1 MKNFYFNLNQL
12 PSKNDGGQSC
22 DGNRQSSLM
31 LQSGCGAVD
40 VPMTSYGAPDEHP
53 MSIRS
58 ASDGE
63 RWQNRVW
70 KYVAMIFAVLV
81 MSVGQMWGETYTW
94 SFANGSGTIAKTTT
108 NFTST
113 SGSKTLIYDGGDG
126 CAFDG
131 DSGNKYLKMG
141 GKSSYSA
148 EIPSDRFFKFLAPSS
163 SGTVSISYAGT
174 VSNTEI
180 SAGSN
185 GSLVWDVITPT
196 ADETSTSKIISG
208 LTAGSTYVYISC
220 PADKSYIKSITWTDA
235 ALPYE
240 RVYYSEMKTCDWGT
254 ALESGASFTA
264 HNSAI
269 GLNGKGGSGWNSY
282 FSNYLNISSSGGYAT
297 VSFSPALSLVSN
309 ESDKGRIRIYYST
322 TQANKN
328 LSLEMNGSSA
338 GTYNALL
345 QYRTYVAEYTIP
357 DATTNVSSIKMSQSG
372 SGGIVIFAIEVL
384 TYSSSTWYLPGSW
397 YKNFERANNVKFTG
411 SPLTLTLH
419 LDEHT
424 SYDFKLVKNNGS
436 ETWYDNSGGKVIT
449 TMRDWSIAGTSGGNN
464 SVLFTGPE
472 GDYTFT
478 LDPGNQTLDID
489 YPNIHPDDNYM
500 YFENTNVWGT
510 VGAYIYSNDSWKVTS
525 WEGTP
530 SLANSTVEICG
541 HTYHYCVAPRYSDD
555 KTFENVIFRNLA
567 NSGQSSPRSAKKEY
581 HGGKWSDN
589 NSATIH
595 EFNLYT
601 ISFAGNENTGGT
613 MDAITGICPNSN
625 LEITANAFEKTGYT
639 FNCWHADKA
648 VKVGGNTIAAGG
660 DIAGGATLQEIN
672 NDITLTAQWT
682 CIDFTPGRGGTSDGT
697 YTVGDDGGTLTCS
710 VAAAGSYTYQWK
722 QYTSGQ
728 TPSAAVDAVGTGAT
742 STSFTPHPTVAGTYY
757 YFCAVTNGCGTTKDC
772 ATSGTFTFNAA
783 VTTHTVTYNAN
794 GGSCGTSSET
804 AASVTL
810 PTPTWSGYTFE
821 GWYNAGTRI
830 GGAGASYSPEEDIT
844 LYAHWTD
851 NISGKVFSYIDGLYG
866 DKYKAFD
873 LSGWVTGEGS
883 DKDKTYT
890 NGTTGV
896 QFVVDDGAWDNKT
909 NKTASAISSM
919 VKFVENKTTASIV
932 IPDGKTATVKILY
945 GSYSKNDKKLTV
957 GGTAQNGPKASFDDA
972 HTNAAL
978 LSSDMQEI
986 TLTDQTGTIT
996 LGSSSGNIYIARV
1009 SAVITSNATIS
1020 ATKTSPDYVTTAPGN
1035 VQLNIS
1041 VTGASTGWYYRVKN
1055 IGKNGY
1061 ETPDKVT
1068 YTTTSWT
1075 MTSGLS
1081 LGVNN
1086 FVVELYNGSDVLQA
1100 SSSTITVTAETAYPM
1115 TIVAGA
1121 NGSVSPSS
1129 VNANE
1134 TANHIHPEI
1143 TATPAS
1149 GYHFV
1154 NWTLSNENAT
1164 LENANAATTTITNAS
1179 GACTITANFAADVVG
1194 HTVTYNYNGADG
1206 GNGTPSATGASVT
1219 LPTPTKD
1226 GYAFQ
1231 GWYTSGGTK
1240 AGNGGDTYNPAANIT
1255 LYALWRESCAGGS
1268 GNKTLVDINFKDAS
1282 WSGKTFSQG
1291 NTTNEDLINGV
1302 YFYANN
1308 SNASKQFSLADNTT
1322 KGLTFPNNN
1331 MSSGNYYFCIPITGI
1346 NSSDKQITVTLK
1358 HGYSS
1363 AKATYKYVYIDGRTS
1378 FEDGNTGGSSG
1389 TGVTDAANADTEI
1402 SFTKSSLGNT
1412 SGHLIIGRGGSDF
1425 TQIYG
1430 VMVTTPNNA
1439 TCYYVTYNG
1448 NGADGGFMTDET
1460 AHGSGDNVAILANTY
1475 TREGYT
1481 FTGWKTAPSSGTSYS
1496 PEGTITA
1503 ISSDI
1508 TLYAQWSEG
1517 TRYAVTYNGNGATSG
1532 SVPVDAS
1539 SPYASGANVTV
1550 LDNSGSLA
1558 LDNYTFDGWATAN
1571 DGTGTSY
1578 AADGTIS
1585 GISAD
1590 VELFAKWKQTVTL
1603 NTGSQ
1608 GSEEEKTPYI
1618 YINGA
1623 ALNGFS
1629 AHTATGYT
1637 LNGYYTAASGGTKVL
1652 EANGSFAATDVA
1664 NYVTD
1669 GKWSRMDA
1677 TTLYAQWRAAAGS
1690 TCYEWDATETAAET
1704 GTNSYDGLYLTAS
1717 NTTSHQLNNSSATAY
1732 TCFDVSKATKVLT
1745 GHLNGTE
1752 IASVKFAASTSDA
1765 GNNTFIIAFCSSYP
1779 FDTENIIQVGGYDCT
1794 VKDVNKYDAAK
1805 TEFTVDA
1812 PSGTKSFALGRNL
1825 GSGITASAT
1834 LENSGS
1840 RYLYYLYVCSASG
1853 GTHTI
1858 SYNNGGGTGTMTSD
1872 ADIED
1877 DGTKTLKTNTF
1888 TAPTNYSFAGWVAD
1902 VAVTIG
1908 GDVKAAGTL
1917 IANGATI
1924 TNITTDIALT
1934 AKWSQTI
1941 TLDAN
1946 TANNGSGDNT
1956 SATAMYNATSL
1967 ASITHTTA
1975 ASGYK
1980 LTGYY
1985 TAATDGTKV
1994 LNSDGTFASSNVA
2007 DYITDGKW
2015 ICVASTRTLYAQY
2028 EAAGA
2033 LIWNLGV
2040 NTDATSL
2047 TTSSKT
2053 SAFTQIAVANMSNAT
2068 KAEGVTYTKDK
2079 KTNLTGLISTPAS
2092 YDADKYVYV
2101 TFQVA
2106 SGYKFTPSSVKVKAQ
2121 PASTAKSV
2129 KLVLSDA
2136 NSNSQE
2142 FTTASTL
2149 SAGNIHDVI
2158 MTGDGTA
2165 YTGTVTLKIY
2175 CYGATDSYR
2184 LGTPIQIDGEVEE
2197 TCATMPS
2204 FTQMNYSTTTFAPN
2218 ADASGSPITII
2229 GGENI
2234 NTYKWK
2240 YNTTNDRTSGT
2251 DCGTN
2256 SPSLVPLTDVASGT
2270 TRYYWCEMTNNEC
2283 HITIKSPA
2291 VAITVVAAKSDA
2303 TVSWTGTT
2311 ASANYGGG
2319 GYTVTATVSP
2329 AGWDGTLTED
2339 MLTAMDGVV
2348 LSNINVTNDG
2358 KTITADFGVTEGAN
2372 AEATN
2377 VAFYLNHPAT
2387 TGYNA
2392 IDETYNTTTLNTLC
2406 IGAGGG
2412 DGTSYDVRVRKNT
2425 TTILQGK
2432 STVVYGWDTP
2442 TKGFVTQSTGGSV
2455 TSTKSGY
2462 DDEPVFDTISK
2473 GNAKAYW
2480 VKSYVANVK
2489 KIKVYGQVGDD
2500 DLTATGV
2507 YHVGSFVAGGSSTA
2521 VAYTVVYEDEVDA
2534 LKKGNHWFE
2543 ITLDEA
2549 ISTNDI
2555 IYFTV
2560 NKNFKIMGVRLT
2572 TVGAGGAILETA
2584 LSAWSPAID
2593 TRKEVNE
2600 DAASFVETVTKTGVN
2615 ANTMGAITYSSG
2627 DETIATVDNRTGRV
2641 TIANNITWGDA
2652 ITYKDV
2658 TITASLAPSGCY
2670 QGKTATYTLRV
2681 KKLTCTEAAGTITA
2695 SSEGSHVVIE
2705 GDEVKKCTSETVTL
2719 TLGGYEE
2726 GATSFQWYK
2735 DGVLQDDKTTASI
2748 TTGDAGVW
2756 YAVSNKGCAVT
2767 STNEI
2772 TITNRSTSAHVTRL
2786 AKEWYIKNG
2795 RLTPD
2800 IALWQLGDDCSF
2812 VSVAAS
2818 GSWDTNTGLT
2828 AASSFYEEGG
2838 IVYLKGT
2845 EPNTNTGDQQNYTLT
2860 LTVND
2865 GCGNQTLDDEGKIIT
2880 IHHQQNTDKHVL
2892 AFVVRGTEKGGWT
2905 DGVTADQTTNVG
2917 LYNAI
2922 AENFDV
2928 IATNSWSTDDEQ
2940 KLKEYYSQFDIL
2952 CITDYPDTKKDKGA
2966 NKKSTV
2972 DALGALV
2979 DIRPILT
2986 MEAWVSGLD
2995 NWRAKGISGNP
3006 KSPKTRQYTML
3017 LQCKDHEIFAGT
3029 ELTQVGTGDE
3039 AMFRISMVDNTKED
3053 YATLDATYGG
3063 GTHAEKEGYQYG
3075 KKPALQGFT
3084 YTQEMSNND
3093 LLPLGLI
3100 DDGSGND
3107 LQVGIERQAVMEA
3120 RLMVLGINSYA
3131 MERLD
3136 KDGETVVI
3144 NALNYLLK
3152 KNAED
3157 IADCSISFVGG
3168 AEGDAKNWHNVANWT
3183 GNTLPT
3189 KSQKVR
3195 ILADCE
3201 LNEPAHV
3208 AGVTIVNGGKYNHG
3222 NDDAKGKLTIMPN
3235 GALVVTGK
3243 VQEAKAPAYNKP
3255 YATSPEHL
3263 IINTSETAQAALIF
3277 NNDEGLTKATVN
3289 YYSLGRKIGSA
3300 YQFQYFAIPFEYLS
3314 VSPTFANVTHS
3325 TTIYTFVWHEASGWE
3340 RRGYYSDLYAF
3351 EGVGITTASTSA
3363 ITYEMKGTLA
3373 STAERE
3379 ITLTKDNDGENIIGN
3394 SWMAPIDIAS
3404 LKNAIGDDNNV
3415 EKVVYIYITGNDN
3428 GTGSSSSSETAGKW
3442 LAIPIDASDWRDW
3455 TGQKV
3460 IPAMQAYYIKA
3471 NAETTLTL
3479 NYDSLV
3485 RSTAVER
3492 LNVPL
3497 KAPRRAMNNDG
3508 ISLLTLRLENSKE
3521 HTDLYLFEGERFSD
3535 GYDNGWEAKQMADE
3549 GVMQFYAMNGED
3561 KMAVLATD
3569 ELEGTPVCFTPGNES
3584 NYTISFFGGDG
3595 RYYLNDLKEE
3605 QSTAIEQGNTYSFT
3619 YEQGDMPHRFLIST
3633 TPFGIPSVT
3642 TGIGGVEA
3650 QEKVQKVIYND
3661 HVYII
3666 RGGKIYDVMGKM
3678 MK

>member
-1 MKNFYFNLNQL
+1 
-12 PSKNDGGQSC
+12 
-22 DGNRQSSLM
+22 
-31 LQSGCGAVD
+31 
-40 VPMTSYGAPDEHP
+40 
-53 MSIRS
+53 
-58 ASDGE
+58 
-63 RWQNRVW
+63 
-70 KYVAMIFAVLV
+70 MIFAVLV
-81 MSVGQMWGETYTW
+81 LSVGQMCGGEVVW
-94 SFANGSGTIAKTTT
+94 VANETDITSIKNRIDVVVGSGTAMFTIKPVRASNDVAISWESSALKFTDNDIAKSGVAIYIPSAVDDIEKIEFYMHGSRKTYYASGSTMPT
-108 NFTST
+108 SGTATSTAIASTST
-113 SGSKTLIYDGGDG
+113 SYEFWSSPYSKNFYYAVGGHKDG
-126 CAFDG
+126 
-131 DSGNKYLKMG
+131 SGNDYIDKIVVTF
-141 GKSSYSA
+141 A
-148 EIPSDRFFKFLAPSS
+148 SS
-163 SGTVSISYAGT
+163 SPSC
-174 VSNTEI
+174 
-180 SAGSN
+180 
-185 GSLVWDVITPT
+185 TPRT
-196 ADETSTSKIISG
+196 FKSGEKIFFQDASGDISG
-208 LTAGSTYVYISC
+208 LSAKWKTASNNVYAYFYGSNDGAADTWSTTYGNCVTGTWDVANAIYEFTVPQYNSADHTWTGVIFTRGTEATWGGKTHQTSDQQPCVGENMYIQNTSAAVDSKYNGSWGVYSNGPAIVGEMNNWLPDGGVFDFSGSTGTVVMNLEASTTYEFKVLEGT
-220 PADKSYIKSITWTDA
+220 TW
-235 ALPYE
+235 
-240 RVYYSEMKTCDWGT
+240 RGNNGT
-254 ALESGASFTA
+254 
-264 HNSAI
+264 
-269 GLNGKGGSGWNSY
+269 
-282 FSNYLNISSSGGYAT
+282 ISSSIESGSSWLFETDKNNCKITTGEAGEYVFKWDNSNKKLW
-297 VSFSPALSLVSN
+297 VSYPGDRLRKNTYLYFDAS
-309 ESDKGRIRIYYST
+309 YST
-322 TQANKN
+322 NWQSAEFDTKFYFVYYDSNTAVETKFGDDRISDTSYPWVFYTTVPDNDYVGKVQIMRMKDDDHYTEWNYANMTN
-328 LSLEMNGSSA
+328 ANTRSSA
-338 GTYNALL
+338 L
-345 QYRTYVAEYTIP
+345 QNCVYITEAQA
-357 DATTNVSSIKMSQSG
+357 D
-372 SGGIVIFAIEVL
+372 
-384 TYSSSTWYLPGSW
+384 
-397 YKNFERANNVKFTG
+397 
-411 SPLTLTLH
+411 
-419 LDEHT
+419 
-424 SYDFKLVKNNGS
+424 LVKEQTLQWKTYCPPMS
-436 ETWYDNSGGKVIT
+436 SATLSDNST
-449 TMRDWSIAGTSGGNN
+449 TVIAGTSGNGSTGNPYIVPTSGTIQVQAAATSAVPDPAMTKMFDFKVNNTSQQN
-464 SVLFTGPE
+464 STATTYSKGSLS
-472 GDYTFT
+472 
-478 LDPGNQTLDID
+478 N
-489 YPNIHPDDNYM
+489 
-500 YFENTNVWGT
+500 NTIYQISVDAYNTYNETNGT
-510 VGAYIYSNDSWKVTS
+510 KVTPGMLYYKALNQYS
-525 WEGTP
+525 VTIEKTGVTKSSGAEG
-530 SLANSTVEICG
+530 SNAVI
-541 HTYHYCVAPRYSDD
+541 HTYADYEAVFAASTGYNLPASVTVTRGGSD
-555 KTFENVIFRNLA
+555 
-567 NSGQSSPRSAKKEY
+567 
-581 HGGKWSDN
+581 
-589 NSATIH
+589 
-595 EFNLYT
+595 
-601 ISFAGNENTGGT
+601 
-613 MDAITGICPNSN
+613 
-625 LEITANAFEKTGYT
+625 ITANCAWVQGTGRLTIPAAQITGNITITIAGVAKTTAITLDKNNSDESGSTSGSVTATYGSKDVSSLVHATRTGYT
-639 FNCWHADKA
+639 
-648 VKVGGNTIAAGG
+648 
-660 DIAGGATLQEIN
+660 Q
-672 NDITLTAQWT
+672 
-682 CIDFTPGRGGTSDGT
+682 
-697 YTVGDDGGTLTCS
+697 
-710 VAAAGSYTYQWK
+710 
-722 QYTSGQ
+722 
-728 TPSAAVDAVGTGAT
+728 
-742 STSFTPHPTVAGTYY
+742 
-757 YFCAVTNGCGTTKDC
+757 
-772 ATSGTFTFNAA
+772 
-783 VTTHTVTYNAN
+783 
-794 GGSCGTSSET
+794 
-804 AASVTL
+804 
-810 PTPTWSGYTFE
+810 
-821 GWYNAGTRI
+821 
-830 GGAGASYSPEEDIT
+830 
-844 LYAHWTD
+844 
-851 NISGKVFSYIDGLYG
+851 
-866 DKYKAFD
+866 
-873 LSGWVTGEGS
+873 
-883 DKDKTYT
+883 
-890 NGTTGV
+890 
-896 QFVVDDGAWDNKT
+896 
-909 NKTASAISSM
+909 
-919 VKFVENKTTASIV
+919 
-932 IPDGKTATVKILY
+932 
-945 GSYSKNDKKLTV
+945 
-957 GGTAQNGPKASFDDA
+957 
-972 HTNAAL
+972 
-978 LSSDMQEI
+978 
-986 TLTDQTGTIT
+986 
-996 LGSSSGNIYIARV
+996 
-1009 SAVITSNATIS
+1009 
-1020 ATKTSPDYVTTAPGN
+1020 
-1035 VQLNIS
+1035 
-1041 VTGASTGWYYRVKN
+1041 
-1055 IGKNGY
+1055 NGY
-1061 ETPDKVT
+1061 ETSDHTLILKADGTFDGTHSGYTDSKTWVNESANVTLYARWTANKFNVTHTLSNVSRSSGGEAGSNKATYGTAYSVVFAASSGYTLPDAVTVTVGGSDVTANCTWVQGTGTLTIPAAYVTGNIVITVTGEAAVT
-1068 YTTTSWT
+1068 YT
-1075 MTSGLS
+1075 
-1081 LGVNN
+1081 
-1086 FVVELYNGSDVLQA
+1086 
-1100 SSSTITVTAETAYPM
+1100 
-1115 TIVAGA
+1115 
-1121 NGSVSPSS
+1121 
-1129 VNANE
+1129 
-1134 TANHIHPEI
+1134 
-1143 TATPAS
+1143 
-1149 GYHFV
+1149 
-1154 NWTLSNENAT
+1154 
-1164 LENANAATTTITNAS
+1164 
-1179 GACTITANFAADVVG
+1179 
-1194 HTVTYNYNGADG
+1194 VTYVYNGAEG
-1206 GNGTPSATGASVT
+1206 GSQPASATGSSVS
-1219 LPTPTKD
+1219 LPYPTKT
-1226 GYAFQ
+1226 GCTLQ
-1231 GWYTSGGTK
+1231 GWYTSSGAL
-1240 AGNGGDTYNPAANIT
+1240 AGAATATYNPTSNIT
-1255 LYALWRESCAGGS
+1255 LYALWRENCDGVGT
-1268 GNKTLVDINFKDAS
+1268 KTLVDINFKGAS
-1282 WSGKTFSQG
+1282 WSGKTFSQA
-1291 NTTNEDLINGV
+1291 NDNNEDCINGV
-1302 YFYANN
+1302 YFWSKN
-1308 SNASKQFSLADNTT
+1308 SDKHFSLASNTSN
-1322 KGLTFPNNN
+1322 GLTFPNNN

-1346 NSSDKQITVTLK
+1346 NSSSKQITVTLK

-1430 VMVTTPNNA
+1430 VTVTTPNNA

-1508 TLYAQWSEG
+1508 TLYAQWSKG

-1603 NTGSQ
+1603 ATGSQ
-1608 GSEEEKTPYI
+1608 GSGDNETPTVYL
-1618 YINGA
+1618 NGA
-1623 ALNGFS
+1623 TLNGFN

-1637 LNGYYTAASGGTKVL
+1637 LNGYYTAATGGTKVL
-1652 EANGSFAATDVA
+1652 NADGTFAGTDVT
-1664 NYVTD
+1664 NYIT
-1669 GKWSRMDA
+1669 GSKWSRTDA
-1677 TTLYAQWRAAAGS
+1677 TTLYAQWRAAAGP
-1690 TCYEWDATETAAET
+1690 TCYTWDATETKPQT
-1704 GTNSYDGLYLTAS
+1704 GTDVNFGGLYLTAPNRTKAS
-1717 NTTSHQLNNSSATAY
+1717 FYKDQAADSCYDISA
-1732 TCFDVSKATKVLT
+1732 KARTLY
-1745 GHLNGTE
+1745 GHLNGLE
-1752 IASVKFAASTSDA
+1752 IASVKFAVSSSSSDYR
-1765 GNNTFIIAFCSSYP
+1765 TIFIAFCSSTT
-1779 FDTENIIQVGGYDCT
+1779 FSTSNIIEVGGYQGT
-1794 VKDVNKYDAAK
+1794 VYTVNKNDAAK
-1805 TEFTVDA
+1805 SEFTVNA
-1812 PSGTKSFALGRNL
+1812 PAGTKSFAIGRNMD
-1825 GSGITASAT
+1825 GITYSQSFTAGQ
-1834 LENSGS
+1834 N
-1840 RYLYYLYVCSASG
+1840 RYLYYLQVCSAGG

-1858 SYNNGGGTGTMTSD
+1858 SYANGGGTGTMSSNTSI
-1872 ADIED
+1872 AD
-1877 DGTKTLKTNTF
+1877 DGSQPLTTNGF

-1902 VAVTIG
+1902 GAVTIG
-1908 GDVKAAGTL
+1908 GDVKTAGTL
-1917 IANGATI
+1917 IADGATI

-1967 ASITHTTA
+1967 ASITHTTP

-2015 ICVASTRTLYAQY
+2015 ICVASARTLYAQY

-2068 KAEGVTYTKDK
+2068 TEVVTYSKSK
-2079 KTNLTGLISTPAS
+2079 KTNLTGLISTPATEQS
-2092 YDADKYVYV
+2092 GQYVYV
-2101 TFQVA
+2101 TFVVA
-2106 SGYKFTPSSVKVKAQ
+2106 DGYKFTPSSVKVKAQ
-2121 PASTAKSV
+2121 PKDEAKYV
-2129 KLVLSDA
+2129 KFELSDA
-2136 NSNSQE
+2136 STHSQAY
-2142 FTTASTL
+2142 TSASL
-2149 SAGNIHDVI
+2149 EAGNIHDVI

-2234 NTYKWK
+2234 NTYQWK

-2251 DCGTN
+2251 DCGN
-2256 SPSLVPLTDVASGT
+2256 GPSLVPLTDVASGT
-2270 TRYYWCEMTNNEC
+2270 TRYYWCEMTNTEC

-2319 GYTVTATVSP
+2319 GYNVTATVST
-2329 AGWDGTLTED
+2329 AGWDGNAEDLTLS
-2339 MLTAMDGVV
+2339 APAGIRIYGIV
-2348 LSNINVTNDG
+2348 SG
-2358 KTITADFGVTEGAN
+2358 TADDKKYVQASFDVT
-2372 AEATN
+2372 T
-2377 VAFYLNHPAT
+2377 AFDRETYSSTIPFVVTADAT
-2387 TGYNA
+2387 TTYNA
-2392 IDETYNTTTLNTLC
+2392 ISDEHAVSYAACASAGEGESYNICMRKVVTKDGNYYHCANTDGWISANISSSYSTEKASATMAMKFDTVAKSNTQYVWVRTYHADINK
-2406 IGAGGG
+2406 
-2412 DGTSYDVRVRKNT
+2412 VRIYADFRADNMTVANVY
-2425 TTILQGK
+2425 K
-2432 STVVYGWDTP
+2432 STNYFSADSKYAVDYTAIYNGDE
-2442 TKGFVTQSTGGSV
+2442 
-2455 TSTKSGY
+2455 GY
-2462 DDEPVFDTISK
+2462 DDLGDAAQGYVDIELDNVLEANDVLLVAFNTNKVRPLGAVITEGSAGSLDTYLQWS
-2473 GNAKAYW
+2473 
-2480 VKSYVANVK
+2480 
-2489 KIKVYGQVGDD
+2489 
-2500 DLTATGV
+2500 
-2507 YHVGSFVAGGSSTA
+2507 GSLADGA
-2521 VAYTVVYEDEVDA
+2521 
-2534 LKKGNHWFE
+2534 
-2543 ITLDEA
+2543 
-2549 ISTNDI
+2549 
-2555 IYFTV
+2555 TV
-2560 NKNFKIMGVRLT
+2560 NKKT
-2572 TVGAGGAILETA
+2572 TDAYFTY
-2584 LSAWSPAID
+2584 SASMI
-2593 TRKEVNE
+2593 TE
-2600 DAASFVETVTKTGVN
+2600 
-2615 ANTMGAITYSSG
+2615 NTNSLGAITYSSSVPSV
-2627 DETIATVDNRTGRV
+2627 ATVDATGKV
-2641 TIANNITWGDA
+2641 AMVAAGTTTIKAT
-2652 ITYKDV
+2652 
-2658 TITASLAPSGCY
+2658 LAASGCY
-2670 QGKTATYTLRV
+2670 KKAEISYTLNV
-2681 KKLTCTEAAGTITA
+2681 TEEECAIAAGTLTLT
-2695 SSEGSHVVIE
+2695 SGLESKCSD
-2705 GDEVKKCTSETVTL
+2705 DEVTL
-2719 TLGGYEE
+2719 TLTGFES
-2726 GATSFQWYK
+2726 GATLQWK
-2735 DGVLQDDKTTASI
+2735 DGDTDI
-2748 TTGDAGVW
+2748 TNGGNYTIETDGT
-2756 YAVSNKGCAVT
+2756 T
-2767 STNEI
+2767 STLTTKQPGTYSVIVTKSCFVRSNRI
-2772 TITNRSTSAHVTRL
+2772 TITNKSTSVHVTRL
-2786 AKEWYIKNG
+2786 VKEWYIKNG

-2800 IALWQLGDDCSF
+2800 IALWELGDDCSF

-2845 EPNTNTGDQQNYTLT
+2845 EPNPNAGAVQDYTLT
-2860 LTVND
+2860 LTVKN
-2865 GCGNQTLDDEGKIIT
+2865 GCGEPITDEGEEIT

-2892 AFVVRGTEKGGWT
+2892 AFVVGNTEKKNNKYVAIGKGFT
-2905 DGVTADQTTNVG
+2905 ESIPASQTTQVS

-2922 AENFDV
+2922 AAQFAV
-2928 IATNSWSTDDEQ
+2928 QPTNIYSTDDEQ
-2940 KLKEYYSQFDIL
+2940 KIKEYYSQFDII
-2952 CITDYPDTKKDKGA
+2952 CITDYPNTQTKGA
-2966 NKKSTV
+2966 NSNSYV
-2972 DALGALV
+2972 DAIGALI

-2986 MEAWVSGLD
+2986 MEAFVSALP
-2995 NWRAKGISGNP
+2995 NWKLKGVSGNP
-3006 KSPKTRQYTML
+3006 KSPTTRQYTML

-3039 AMFRISMVDNTKED
+3039 AMFRISMVDNAKED
-3053 YATLDATYGG
+3053 YATLDATYGA
-3063 GTHAEKEGYQYG
+3063 TLPHKEKESKSGAGDGEYNYG
-3075 KKPALQGFT
+3075 GKPALQGFT

-3277 NNDEGLTKATVN
+3277 NNDEASTKATVN
-3289 YYSLGRKIGSA
+3289 YYSLGRKKDDA

-3314 VSPTFANVTHS
+3314 VSPTFANVTHN

-3363 ITYEMKGTLA
+3363 INYEMKGTLA

-3379 ITLTKDNDGENIIGN
+3379 ITLTKDNTGENIIGN

-3428 GTGSSSSSETAGKW
+3428 GTGSSSSTETAGKW
-3442 LAIPIDASDWRDW
+3442 LAIPIDASGWRDW

-3471 NAETTLTL
+3471 KAETTLTL
-3479 NYDSLV
+3479 NYDKVV
-3485 RSTAVER
+3485 RSTAVEQ

-3497 KAPRRAMNNDG
+3497 KAPRRTMNNDG

>member
-1 MKNFYFNLNQL
+1 MQGGGTSQRRTSLSAEQL
-12 PSKNDGGQSC
+12 SKPAVNRRSIDSLHREDREKTERRPRDNREMTVKRNRRTEECPVDSQGVSAPREFAERTQNSSKPRRPSDEQRSRMPYTTRWLPFIHPKYLFRYVAC
-22 DGNRQSSLM
+22 ILM
-31 LQSGCGAVD
+31 LL
-40 VPMTSYGAPDEHP
+40 
-53 MSIRS
+53 
-58 ASDGE
+58 
-63 RWQNRVW
+63 
-70 KYVAMIFAVLV
+70 VLG
-81 MSVGQMWGETYTW
+81 VGQAWGTDYIVMAK
-94 SFANGSGTIAKTTT
+94 ANINASSTLTAGGTATVKVDNDKVFVIKTNNTTVEGTKDLTTTTISDTEGGMYYNSTSLTNANLTNASNYGSGSSSSQTIGSAKL
-108 NFTST
+108 S
-113 SGSKTLIYDGGDG
+113 S
-126 CAFDG
+126 
-131 DSGNKYLKMG
+131 
-141 GKSSYSA
+141 GKSCVISFGTKKISTAVIIY
-148 EIPSDRFFKFLAPSS
+148 RFTNGDANNYI
-163 SGTVSISYAGT
+163 TV
-174 VSNTEI
+174 
-180 SAGSN
+180 AGSN
-185 GSLVWDVITPT
+185 QAKRTDQGIYKETINVDKDSTTLTIKNTGAKDVGFFVILTEASSGCDSYEFHYQHGSDWNTTPICFSQVGSTTSYLTDEMPLPYAEWYNVTWDGSGAKTQTRGFTGTTDNVPMPFYHKRDKKFGANPQAGNLGGGLGMFHVYSDSEDENKYVSFVPT
-196 ADETSTSKIISG
+196 GYTLNFGTGDTWTNDSTLIFSPKTDSWDETEWYT
-208 LTAGSTYVYISC
+208 
-220 PADKSYIKSITWTDA
+220 PITTLTDA
-235 ALPYE
+235 AIGRKIFVGLKTELGYVWCSP
-240 RVYYSEMKTCDWGT
+240 YSEKVNVLGLRTKTGPSTWLDGGMST
-254 ALESGASFTA
+254 SYA
-264 HNSAI
+264 NKI
-269 GLNGKGGSGWNSY
+269 GK
-282 FSNYLNISSSGGYAT
+282 F
-297 VSFSPALSLVSN
+297 
-309 ESDKGRIRIYYST
+309 RIY
-322 TQANKN
+322 
-328 LSLEMNGSSA
+328 
-338 GTYNALL
+338 
-345 QYRTYVAEYTIP
+345 
-357 DATTNVSSIKMSQSG
+357 
-372 SGGIVIFAIEVL
+372 
-384 TYSSSTWYLPGSW
+384 
-397 YKNFERANNVKFTG
+397 
-411 SPLTLTLH
+411 
-419 LDEHT
+419 
-424 SYDFKLVKNNGS
+424 
-436 ETWYDNSGGKVIT
+436 
-449 TMRDWSIAGTSGGNN
+449 
-464 SVLFTGPE
+464 
-472 GDYTFT
+472 
-478 LDPGNQTLDID
+478 
-489 YPNIHPDDNYM
+489 
-500 YFENTNVWGT
+500 
-510 VGAYIYSNDSWKVTS
+510 
-525 WEGTP
+525 
-530 SLANSTVEICG
+530 
-541 HTYHYCVAPRYSDD
+541 
-555 KTFENVIFRNLA
+555 A
-567 NSGQSSPRSAKKEY
+567 NSG
-581 HGGKWSDN
+581 DN
-589 NSATIH
+589 NW
-595 EFNLYT
+595 YV
-601 ISFAGNENTGGT
+601 
-613 MDAITGICPNSN
+613 
-625 LEITANAFEKTGYT
+625 T
-639 FNCWHADKA
+639 F
-648 VKVGGNTIAAGG
+648 V
-660 DIAGGATLQEIN
+660 
-672 NDITLTAQWT
+672 
-682 CIDFTPGRGGTSDGT
+682 
-697 YTVGDDGGTLTCS
+697 
-710 VAAAGSYTYQWK
+710 
-722 QYTSGQ
+722 
-728 TPSAAVDAVGTGAT
+728 
-742 STSFTPHPTVAGTYY
+742 PHY
-757 YFCAVTNGCGTTKDC
+757 KL
-772 ATSGTFTFNAA
+772 
-783 VTTHTVTYNAN
+783 TYNAN
-794 GGSCGTSSET
+794 GGDGAPEADYVSVETDPCQLTVSSTEPTRTDYVFQGWSTSPDAVAGDPAWAKNANHNMTGDVTLYAVWQACSGPTINSFTRSGKTDGTYEVNTALGSLTVDASAGNGGTLSYQWYQYDGGAIGSAVVAAGTSTNATYNIPNNAACVERHYYCVVSEEGCSTTRQSDISGALTLTEPVDPCSEPAKLTNEIARFFVPCGLSNATGGSPSAWTVTNENASTEDNTFTTSRFGGSSDNWYKNTTSGLIYGKLTSNDSYIQLKLKSGSFRAGDVVT
-804 AASVTL
+804 AYFNRNDATKTGLTLKTQGSSYAITPASTAAEVETSGSYTLVADAIESDGSIKLFRASSSSYVNRIIVTRVPASASVTATL
-810 PTPTWSGYTFE
+810 LTPAYMPT
-821 GWYNAGTRI
+821 
-830 GGAGASYSPEEDIT
+830 GAS
-844 LYAHWTD
+844 
-851 NISGKVFSYIDGLYG
+851 
-866 DKYKAFD
+866 
-873 LSGWVTGEGS
+873 
-883 DKDKTYT
+883 
-890 NGTTGV
+890 GV
-896 QFVVDDGAWDNKT
+896 QIG
-909 NKTASAISSM
+909 
-919 VKFVENKTTASIV
+919 VEI
-932 IPDGKTATVKILY
+932 
-945 GSYSKNDKKLTV
+945 
-957 GGTAQNGPKASFDDA
+957 
-972 HTNAAL
+972 
-978 LSSDMQEI
+978 
-986 TLTDQTGTIT
+986 
-996 LGSSSGNIYIARV
+996 
-1009 SAVITSNATIS
+1009 
-1020 ATKTSPDYVTTAPGN
+1020 
-1035 VQLNIS
+1035 
-1041 VTGASTGWYYRVKN
+1041 TGASTGWYYRVKK
-1055 IGKNGY
+1055 GGGY
-1061 ETPDKVT
+1061 ETPDETT
-1068 YTTTSWT
+1068 YTTTTWT
-1075 MTSGLS
+1075 MTSTIGS
-1081 LGVNN
+1081 GTNTYT
-1086 FVVELYNGSDVLQA
+1086 VELYNGSRTKMAESNAV
-1100 SSSTITVTAETAYPM
+1100 TVTGETGHPM
-1115 TIVAGA
+1115 TIYAGA
-1121 NGSVSPSS
+1121 NGTVSPSGLIY
-1129 VNANE
+1129 ANGE
-1134 TANHIHPEI
+1134 HLHPEI

-1154 NWTLSNENAT
+1154 NWTLDNPNAT
-1164 LENANAATTTITNAS
+1164 LENANAATTTITSAS
-1179 GACTITANFAADVVG
+1179 GACTITANFEADVVG
-1194 HTVTYNYNGADG
+1194 HTVTYNYNGATG
-1206 GNGTPSATGASVT
+1206 GAGTPSATGASVT

-1240 AGNGGDTYNPAANIT
+1240 AGDGGDTYNPEADIT
-1255 LYALWRESCAGGS
+1255 LYALWRESCAGGG

-1282 WSGKTFSQG
+1282 WSGKTFSQA
-1291 NTTNEDLINGV
+1291 NDNNEDCINGV
-1302 YFYANN
+1302 YFW
-1308 SNASKQFSLADNTT
+1308 SKSSDKHFSLASNTSN
-1322 KGLTFPNNN
+1322 GLTFPNNN
-1331 MSSGNYYFCIPITGI
+1331 ISSGNYYFCIPITGI
-1346 NSSDKQITVTLK
+1346 NSSNKQITVTLK

-1363 AKATYKYVYIDGRTS
+1363 NKASYKYVYVDGRTS
-1378 FEDGNTGGSSG
+1378 FVDGNTNSSG
-1389 TGVTDAANADTEI
+1389 GTQVTDAANADTEI
-1402 SFTKSSLGNT
+1402 SFTLSSLSKT
-1412 SGHLIIGRGGSDF
+1412 SGHLMIGRHSSSY

-1430 VMVTTPNNA
+1430 VTVTTPNNA

-1460 AHGSGDNVAILANTY
+1460 AHGSGDNVTIKANTF
-1475 TREGYT
+1475 TRTGYT

-1496 PEGTITA
+1496 PEGTITG

-1539 SPYASGANVTV
+1539 SPYASGSNVTV

-1578 AADGTIS
+1578 AAGGTIS
-1585 GISAD
+1585 GIAAD

-1603 NTGSQ
+1603 ATGSQ
-1608 GSEEEKTPYI
+1608 GSGDNITPTVYL
-1618 YINGA
+1618 NGT
-1623 ALNGFS
+1623 ALSGFS

-1637 LNGYYTAASGGTKVL
+1637 LNGYYTAATGGTKVL
-1652 EANGSFAATDVA
+1652 NADGTFAGTDVT
-1664 NYVTD
+1664 NYIT
-1669 GKWSRMDA
+1669 GSKWSRTDA
-1677 TTLYAQWRAAAGS
+1677 TTLYAQWRAAACP
-1690 TCYEWDATETAAET
+1690 TCYTWDATETKPQT
-1704 GTNSYDGLYLTAS
+1704 GTDVNFGGLYLTA
-1717 NTTSHQLNNSSATAY
+1717 TSKKKVSFYKDQAADSCYDVSSAG
-1732 TCFDVSKATKVLT
+1732 KVLT
-1745 GHLNGTE
+1745 GHINGTQ
-1752 IASVKFAASTSDA
+1752 IASVEFKASSNNAD
-1765 GNNTFIIAFCSSYP
+1765 NNTFIIAFSDQTTFS
-1779 FDTENIIQVGGYDCT
+1779 TEHIIQVGGYDCT
-1794 VKDVNKYDAAK
+1794 VYDVNKNDAA
-1805 TEFTVDA
+1805 TIDITVTA
-1812 PSGTKSFALGRNL
+1812 PAGAKSFALGRNL
-1825 GSGITASAT
+1825 GSGITTSKE
-1834 LENSGS
+1834 LENSS
-1840 RYLYYLYVCSASG
+1840 ERYLYYIRVCSAGG

-1858 SYNNGGGTGTMTSD
+1858 TYANGGGSGSMSSNTSI
-1872 ADIED
+1872 AD
-1877 DGTKTLKTNTF
+1877 DGSQTLTTNGF

-1917 IANGATI
+1917 IADGATI

-1946 TANNGSGDNT
+1946 TTNNGSGDNT

-1967 ASITHTTA
+1967 ASITHTTP

-1985 TAATDGTKV
+1985 TAATGGTKV
-1994 LNSDGTFASSNVA
+1994 LNSDGSFASDNVT

-2068 KAEGVTYTKDK
+2068 TQVVTYSKSK
-2079 KTNLTGLISTPAS
+2079 KTNLTGLISTPATEQS
-2092 YDADKYVYV
+2092 GQYVYV
-2101 TFQVA
+2101 TFVVA
-2106 SGYKFTPSSVKVKAQ
+2106 DGYKFTPSSVKVKAQ

-2149 SAGNIHDVI
+2149 SAGSIHDVI

-2204 FTQMNYSTTTFAPN
+2204 FTQMNYTTTTFAPS

-2234 NTYKWK
+2234 NTYLWK

-2251 DCGTN
+2251 NCGTN
-2256 SPSLVPLTDVASGT
+2256 NPSLVPLTDVASGT
-2270 TRYYWCEMTNNEC
+2270 TRYYWCEMTNTEC
-2283 HITIKSPA
+2283 DITIKSPT

-2319 GYTVTATVSP
+2319 GYNVTATVST

-2412 DGTSYDVRVRKNT
+2412 DGSSYDVRVRKST

-2432 STVVYGWDTP
+2432 STVYGWDTP
-2442 TKGFVTQSTGGSV
+2442 TKGFVTQNTGGSV

-2462 DDEPVFDTISK
+2462 DDEPVFDSISK

-2521 VAYTVVYEDEVDA
+2521 VAYSVIYEDEVDA
-2534 LKKGNHWFE
+2534 LEKGNHWFE

-2572 TVGAGGAILETA
+2572 TVGAGGATLATA

-2641 TIANNITWGDA
+2641 TIANSITWGDA

-2681 KKLTCTEAAGTITA
+2681 MKLTCTEAAGTITA

-2735 DGVLQDDKTTASI
+2735 DGVLQDGKTTASI

-2772 TITNRSTSAHVTRL
+2772 TIINRSTSAHVTRL

-2845 EPNTNTGDQQNYTLT
+2845 EPNANTESPQDYTLT

-2865 GCGNQTLDDEGKIIT
+2865 GCGNQTLDAEGKEIT

-3039 AMFRISMVDNTKED
+3039 AMYRVSMVDNTKEE
-3053 YATLDATYGG
+3053 YVSLDATYGS

-3100 DDGSGND
+3100 DDGSDND

-3131 MERLD
+3131 MERLTD
-3136 KDGETVVI
+3136 DGERVVI
-3144 NALNYLLK
+3144 NALNYLMK

-3263 IINTSETAQAALIF
+3263 IINTSSTAQAALIF
-3277 NNDEGLTKATVN
+3277 NNDDASTQATVN

-3314 VSPTFANVTHS
+3314 VSPTFANVTHN

-3351 EGVGITTASTSA
+3351 EGVGITTASTSP
-3363 ITYEMKGTLA
+3363 INYEMKGTLA
-3373 STAERE
+3373 STAEHE
-3379 ITLTKDNDGENIIGN
+3379 ITLTKDNAGENIIGN

-3404 LKNAIGDDNNV
+3404 LKNAIGEDSNV

-3442 LAIPIDASDWRDW
+3442 LAIPIDASGWSDW

-3479 NYDSLV
+3479 NYDEVV
-3485 RSTAVER
+3485 RSTAVGQ

-3497 KAPRRAMNNDG
+3497 KAPRRTMNNDG

-3642 TGIGGVEA
+3642 TGTGGVEA